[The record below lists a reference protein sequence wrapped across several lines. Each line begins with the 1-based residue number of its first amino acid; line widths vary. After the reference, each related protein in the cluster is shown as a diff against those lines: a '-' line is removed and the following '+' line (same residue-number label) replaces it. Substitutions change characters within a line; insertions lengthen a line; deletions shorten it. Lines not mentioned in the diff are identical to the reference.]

1 VEQAEVLERVALRGT
16 RALQGSLETPVPT
29 DHGVTVALA
38 ALVAVR
44 AIPETQETPVILLA
58 AVAVAV
64 AQQFLPTP
72 LTPELTRSLSLLP
85 LLVAPEMLAHL
96 AALAALVAVS
106 AQVAIFRVAQEA
118 PGLPETLAMSAAT
131 APEQLLV
138 AAVPLETPV
147 LEGPTVM

>member
-1 VEQAEVLERVALRGT
+1 
-16 RALQGSLETPVPT
+16 VPT
-29 DHGVTVALA
+29 DHGVTAALA

-64 AQQFLPTP
+64 AHHFLPTSQ
-72 LTPELTRSLSLLP
+72 TPELTQPPPLLP

-96 AALAALVAVS
+96 AALVALAAVS
-106 AQVAIFRVAQEA
+106 AEVAIFRVAQEA

-147 LEGPTVM
+147 LRGPTVM